1 MENMMRNTCALVL
14 LLLLPA
20 VCEGQL
26 RAQDFIHQSQS
37 MSWKEA
43 QAHCRVHYTD
53 LVTIAGK
60 IENQNFVN
68 TQGWIGLYRDN
79 STSLWKWSRS
89 DEIANFTIWDSNEP
103 KADENCAFKY
113 PSTEKWE
120 SDKCSSKHTFLCFN
134 ERLVLVKERKTWEQ
148 ALQHCRA
155 LEAVNSNQPATDYQ
169 NHRYDLATL
178 HSPDDHKYAREK
190 AKYAPTNE
198 VWTGLRFLAG
208 QWVWVGGERV
218 QYLGMKSCPTLRF
231 CGTLPKNITKIYN
244 IRDCSQ
250 KRSFLCYRKP

>member
-1 MENMMRNTCALVL
+1 MTNVLMAVNKAAVLNT
-14 LLLLPA
+14 
-20 VCEGQL
+20 
-26 RAQDFIHQSQS
+26 S
-37 MSWKEA
+37 KEA
-43 QAHCRVHYTD
+43 GWGGGW
-53 LVTIAGK
+53 VT
-60 IENQNFVN
+60 E
-68 TQGWIGLYRDN
+68 TR
-79 STSLWKWSRS
+79 T
-89 DEIANFTIWDSNEP
+89 FTCLDPCEPEVILRYFLLADEP

-198 VWTGLRFLAG
+198 VWTGLRYLAG